1 MTFLE
6 SNKKKSYLSWINV
19 KFIYLINK
27 NPIGLKRYK
36 YKQTNIKTFKKK

>member
-19 KFIYLINK
+19 KFIYLLNK
-27 NPIGLKRYK
+27 IPIAAIPI
-36 YKQTNIKTFKKK
+36 QTNKH